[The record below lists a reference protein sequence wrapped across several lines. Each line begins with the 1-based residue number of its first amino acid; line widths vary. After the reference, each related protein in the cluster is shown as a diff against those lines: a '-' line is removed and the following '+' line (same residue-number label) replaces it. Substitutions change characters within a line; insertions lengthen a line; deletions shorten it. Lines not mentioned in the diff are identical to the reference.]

1 MVNTLVTMILPCY
14 MSSYLLCCTS
24 KIYLYNHAHFLSSS
38 HTYTI
43 RNIDI
48 TSNTYSEI
56 LFHGTHRKLSESY
69 KMSAVNPLT
78 KPPLPRRTSTTSRP
92 RVDDSYIVMNP
103 VSVKKEISDGLYAEV
118 GTEKETTYENM
129 GECQVP
135 SMPSEY
141 IEPKSQ
147 HTPNNT

>member
-1 MVNTLVTMILPCY
+1 MNPISV
-14 MSSYLLCCTS
+14 
-24 KIYLYNHAHFLSSS
+24 KK
-38 HTYTI
+38 
-43 RNIDI
+43 
-48 TSNTYSEI
+48 EI
-56 LFHGTHRKLSESY
+56 SDGLSESY

-92 RVDDSYIVMNP
+92 QVDDSYIVMNP